1 MTIRH
6 LKLYIEVFKTM
17 NITKAA
23 ENLCMTQPT
32 VTRAI
37 QELEDHYQVKL
48 FDRINKRLRA
58 TENGEKFYSYALK
71 TVEAFDHME
80 DSMFGWNDNE
90 VIRIGTTIS
99 IGSVLVPRLI
109 RMFNQ
114 KYPNVQIR
122 TTINNSEYLQEK
134 LWNNQIDFALMEG
147 YVPTEHVICEVLS
160 EDRLVLLLP
169 PDDQRCKK
177 GYVSLNELK
186 NDSFLLREKG
196 SVSRNYVDVLFS
208 SHGLP
213 INPVMESVSTHAII
227 RAVNAGLG
235 VAILPEDMV
244 EHSISSGYVGS
255 CQIQEVSMTRSNY
268 IVWYEGKFIT
278 NKMRKLMEMCKEL
291 A

>member
-58 TENGEKFYSYALK
+58 TETGEKLYSYALK

-114 KYPNVQIR
+114 KYPDVQIR
-122 TTINNSEYLQEK
+122 ITINNSEYLQEK
-134 LWNNQIDFALMEG
+134 LWNNQIDFALIEG